1 MAPKTCARRLL
12 PIACRSSRCYRSGEM
27 SEPLAVRDTLG
38 ALGIV
43 CAVLLGVTLYPRL
56 FPSRNVL
63 VGREAPDFRL
73 GVVANAGAAGQG
85 ESDPTLSLRE
95 LRGRAVLLDFW
106 ATWCEHC
113 RAEAPVLDGVARR
126 WRDRGV
132 TVVGIDTDGPGQ
144 GDPREFALRHGLSYP
159 IAVDQHGDASR
170 DYRVDQLPTLV
181 VVSRSGVVL
190 AVRTG
195 RTDGAEL
202 DRLVQQ
208 AL

>member
-1 MAPKTCARRLL
+1 M
-12 PIACRSSRCYRSGEM
+12 GEPAAM
-27 SEPLAVRDTLG
+27 RDTLG
-38 ALGIV
+38 ALGAV
-43 CAVLLGVTLYPRL
+43 CALLIGVALYPRL
-56 FPSRNVL
+56 FPPRNVL

-73 GVVANAGAAGQG
+73 GLVANAGPMGAGEG
-85 ESDPTLSLRE
+85 ENERTLSLRE

-159 IAVDQHGDASR
+159 IAVDQTGDASR

>member
-1 MAPKTCARRLL
+1 M
-12 PIACRSSRCYRSGEM
+12 GE
-27 SEPLAVRDTLG
+27 PAALRDTLG
-38 ALGIV
+38 ALGVVI
-43 CAVLLGVTLYPRL
+43 AVFVGVALYPRL
-56 FPSRNVL
+56 VPPRSAL

-73 GVVANAGAAGQG
+73 GVVANAPALG
-85 ESDPTLSLRE
+85 ESATTLSLRQ

-113 RAEAPVLDGVARR
+113 RAQAPVLDGVARR

-144 GDPREFALRHGLSYP
+144 GDPREFALSHGLTYP
-159 IAVDQHGDASR
+159 IAVDQDGDASR
-170 DYRVDQLPTLV
+170 EYRVDQLPTLV

-195 RTDGAEL
+195 RTDGPEL